1 MNYQD
6 NTLKMET
13 SDLINTSNSKQ
24 IKMSKKSKAD
34 SLSYVAIKRVIDIA
48 GSLVGIVLLS
58 PIFLT
63 TAAAIAIE
71 DNGPIIYKQK
81 RIGKDEKIFWMYKF
95 RSMYKNADKIHNA
108 LKEEYQSE
116 EISFKLKD
124 DPRITRVGKIIRRLS
139 IDELPQLI
147 NILKGEMSIV
157 GPRPL
162 PDYEY
167 EDIKGKY
174 TERYKVP
181 QGLTCYWQVSG
192 RSNIDF
198 EKRMEMDK
206 QYAKDANLLLD
217 IKLILKTI
225 WTVLCG
231 DGAY

>member
-1 MNYQD
+1 MSYQD

-24 IKMSKKSKAD
+24 IEISKKRKANP
-34 SLSYVAIKRVIDIA
+34 LTYVTIKRGIDIV
-48 GSLVGIVLLS
+48 GSLVGILVLS

-63 TAAAIAIE
+63 TAAAIVIE
-71 DNGPIIYKQK
+71 DNGPVIYKQK

-95 RSMYKNADKIHNA
+95 RSMYKNADTMHDE
-108 LKEEYQSE
+108 LKEKYHSKEV
-116 EISFKLKD
+116 SFKIKD
-124 DPRITRVGKIIRRLS
+124 DPRITKVGKIIRRLS
-139 IDELPQLI
+139 IDELPQLF

-198 EKRMEMDK
+198 DKRMEMDK